1 MVFLLLLIST
11 AVAQTSAVKLD
22 PALDKVLNQMD
33 TAAANFH
40 TASASF
46 VWDQYTK
53 LVDDTDSQKGK
64 IYYRRQNKEIQM
76 AADITEPAAKY
87 LLYAND
93 KVQVYV
99 PKIDQVTEYHPGK
112 SRADVESFLVLG
124 FGGGG
129 HELLKSYEVKLL
141 GSETINGVTTA
152 KLELVSKS
160 PKFRNNIERI
170 LLWIDPTQ
178 GISLRQQFLAP
189 GGDYRLSRY
198 SDIKVNQK
206 IPEAAFKLKTTD
218 KTQFLSPKG

>member
-1 MVFLLLLIST
+1 MVFLLLFIST
-11 AVAQTSAVKLD
+11 AVGQTALKPD
-22 PALDKVLNQMD
+22 PALDKILNQMD
-33 TAAANFH
+33 AAAATFH
-40 TASASF
+40 TASANF

-87 LLYAND
+87 VLYAND

-129 HELLKSYEVKLL
+129 HELQKSYDVKLL
-141 GSETINGVTTA
+141 GNETIDGVTTA
-152 KLELVSKS
+152 KLELVPKS

-198 SDIKVNQK
+198 SEIKVNQK
-206 IPEAAFKLKTTD
+206 IPDAAFRLKTTD
-218 KTQFLSPKG
+218 KTQFISPQG